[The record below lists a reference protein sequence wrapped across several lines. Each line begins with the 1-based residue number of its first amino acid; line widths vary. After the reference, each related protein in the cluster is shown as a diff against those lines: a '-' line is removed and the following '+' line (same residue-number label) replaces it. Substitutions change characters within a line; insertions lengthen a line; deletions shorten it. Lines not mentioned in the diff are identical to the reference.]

1 MSTAAL
7 RPRSATEIVDAA
19 FQILRTHYAPMV
31 TCAALAYL
39 PLLALRLFGG
49 DPMRFL
55 VSGSTVVRSAEGAF
69 VRSAVVGMLGSWIT
83 FSLIGAVLVVCTSQA
98 YLGDEVTVSIAV
110 RRVLPQLPKVLAASL
125 LRFVLMGIAF
135 LFLFV
140 PALYVGAR
148 YFAVSTAIILEDSSL
163 LGSFSRSTELS
174 RGRKWHVLN
183 TLGLVVLI
191 YWVLVVG
198 VSAAATL
205 FGNFVLQT
213 VISSVVTVM
222 VYPVVAIVETL
233 LYYDA
238 RIQSEGLDIELM
250 AEALSPAIT
259 V

>member
-1 MSTAAL
+1 MSIAAL

-19 FQILRTHYAPMV
+19 FQIFRAHYAPMV

-39 PLLALRLFGG
+39 PLLALRLLSG

-55 VSGSTVVRSAEGAF
+55 TSGSTTVTGAEGAF
-69 VRSAVVGMLGSWIT
+69 VRTGVIGMLGSWLT

-98 YLGDEVTVSIAV
+98 YLGDEVSVSAAV
-110 RRVLPQLPKVLAASL
+110 RRVLPQLPKVLMASL
-125 LRFVLMGIAF
+125 LRFMLMGIAF
-135 LFLFV
+135 LFLFL

-148 YFAVSTAIILEDSSL
+148 YFAVSTAIILEDWSF
-163 LGSFSRSTELS
+163 LGGFSRSTELS

-191 YWVLVVG
+191 YWVLVIG
-198 VSAAATL
+198 VSAAASL

-222 VYPVVAIVETL
+222 VYPVISIVETL

-238 RIQSEGLDIELM
+238 RIQSEGLDIEMM
-250 AEALSPAIT
+250 AEALSPAST

>member
-19 FQILRTHYAPMV
+19 FQILRAHYAPMV

-39 PLLALRLFGG
+39 PLLALRLLSG
-49 DPMRFL
+49 DPMRL
-55 VSGSTVVRSAEGAF
+55 LTSGSTEVTSGQSAFLRTSVIGA
-69 VRSAVVGMLGSWIT
+69 LGSWLT
-83 FSLIGAVLVVCTSQA
+83 FSLIGAVLVVCTAQA
-98 YLGDEVTVSIAV
+98 YLGDEVSVGAAV
-110 RRVLPQLPKVLAASL
+110 RRVLPQLPKVLVASL
-125 LRFVLMGIAF
+125 LRFVLMGVAL

-148 YFAVSTAIILEDSSL
+148 YFAVSTVIILEDASV
-163 LGSFSRSTELS
+163 LGGFSRSTELS
-174 RGRKWHVLN
+174 RGRKRHVLN

-191 YWVLVVG
+191 YWVLEIG
-198 VSAAATL
+198 VTLIAAQ

-250 AEALSPAIT
+250 AEALSPAHT
-259 V
+259 G